1 MRDLNPADFES
12 GALFPLVEVGGSLE
26 VSFQCLGE
34 MKSVGIFSLGGL
46 GDKGD
51 TGPALMGRERPLPR
65 AVRGGEWGE
74 QRRGA
79 G

>member
-46 GDKGD
+46 
-51 TGPALMGRERPLPR
+51 RERGHWTSPY
-65 AVRGGEWGE
+65 GEGE
-74 QRRGA
+74 AASQGSQRW
-79 G
+79 